1 MKDDRSIMTNIR
13 WAGRQ
18 RIANVPAK
26 NVLNAIA
33 TYANREGLAH
43 PSQRELANQTGY
55 SERAVRMALAFL
67 AGANPASEKFI
78 ERRERRRGNG
88 SRTSDELKLLIG
100 GRPDTRQEV
109 PVVSADEAPNT
120 GTTCQTPRNLMPT
133 SPAPDSGPTSFEQPE
148 EQPKE
153 HSEPDGSGTRRP
165 EPGAKALLFSEGRPS
180 LMALGLSEREAGT
193 MIGRWLRDSGDD
205 ADRVLDAIRRACD
218 AAPHDPRPWIT
229 AALKNGS
236 PEDAHHGAGSSSYRR
251 AAAAGAGSRSSDVSR
266 IAAVMARVADR
277 RGITFGT
284 PQDRPGRHGP
294 PDRGGTHAPTVLDA
308 HWSDAGGPGPAH
320 CGT

>member
-1 MKDDRSIMTNIR
+1 MNDQKSDNRIMTNIR

-33 TYANREGLAH
+33 TYANRDGVAH
-43 PSQRELANQTGY
+43 PSQRELASQTGY

-67 AGANPASEKFI
+67 AGQNPEKRKFI

-100 GRPDTRQEV
+100 GASHNRQEV
-109 PVVSADEAPNT
+109 PVVEAADT
-120 GTTCQTPRNLMPT
+120 GTTRQAPRNLMPT

-153 HSEPDGSGTRRP
+153 HSEPDGSGTGRP
-165 EPGAKALLFSEGRPS
+165 EPGAKARLFSEGRPS
-180 LMALGLSEREAGT
+180 LMMLGLRERLAGD
-193 MIGRWLRDSGDD
+193 MIVLWLRDSGDD
-205 ADRVLDAIRRACD
+205 ADRVLDAIRRARD
-218 AAPHDPRPWIT
+218 AAPHAPIPWIT

-236 PEDAHHGAGSSSYRR
+236 PEDAHHGAGSSGHRR
-251 AAAAGAGSRSSDVSR
+251 AAFAGAGSRPSHVSR
-266 IAAVMARVADR
+266 VAAVMARLKDHR
-277 RGITFGT
+277 RGPVGE
-284 PQDRPGRHGP
+284 PQDRAGRDGP
-294 PDRGGTHAPTVLDA
+294 PDRGGAHAPAILDA
-308 HWSDAGGPGPAH
+308 EWIDAGGPHAAG
-320 CGT
+320 CGA

>member
-1 MKDDRSIMTNIR
+1 MRDDRSIMTNIR

-33 TYANREGLAH
+33 TYANRDGVAH
-43 PSQRELANQTGY
+43 PSQRELASQTGY

-67 AGANPASEKFI
+67 AGDNPTKEKFI

-109 PVVSADEAPNT
+109 PVVSADEAPGA
-120 GTTCQTPRNLMPT
+120 GTTCQAPRNLMPT
-133 SPAPDSGPTSFEQPE
+133 SPAPDSGPTTFEQPG

-153 HSEPDGSGTRRP
+153 HSEPNGSGTGRP
-165 EPGAKALLFSEGRPS
+165 EPGAKARLFSEGRPS
-180 LMALGLSEREAGT
+180 LMMLGLRERLAGD
-193 MIGRWLRDSGDD
+193 MIVLWLRDSGDD
-205 ADRVLDAIRRACD
+205 ADRVLSAIRRARD
-218 AAPHDPRPWIT
+218 AAPHAPIPWIT

-236 PEDAHHGAGSSSYRR
+236 PEDAHHGAGSSGYRR
-251 AAAAGAGSRSSDVSR
+251 AAATGAGSRTSDVSR

-277 RGITFGT
+277 RGITLGT
-284 PQDRPGRHGP
+284 PQDRAGRDRA
-294 PDRGGTHAPTVLDA
+294 PDRGGAHAPTVLDA
-308 HWSDAGGPGPAH
+308 HWSDAGGAGPAR